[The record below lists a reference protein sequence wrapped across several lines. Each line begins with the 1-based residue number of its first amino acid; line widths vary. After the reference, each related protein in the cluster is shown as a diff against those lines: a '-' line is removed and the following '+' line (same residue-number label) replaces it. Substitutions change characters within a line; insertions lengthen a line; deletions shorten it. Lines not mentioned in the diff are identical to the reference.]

1 MSKDNPGVIFDA
13 SSSWNGYNHQ
23 GKLAI
28 WLALQQI
35 ESLYDTRLSI
45 EDNKLIMDS
54 YFLEIEYLEDFSI
67 GKFVNGK
74 EEYITIHQ
82 VKNHDKT
89 AASDY
94 DSAFLGLAYH
104 VKSMGS
110 LQKAYLHT
118 TKPVNLNGKTVEEHV
133 KTLLANPNELTDILD
148 KIDEVRTDKI
158 KRKEALRV
166 RRGRPSNFICK
177 LKKALLDNNPLAK
190 TLDDSN
196 IDEACNNLEKEV
208 YEQLAAIKSISV
220 NLIKKIDIYT
230 YDFENTKRNYCE
242 VNELEGLL
250 KKEIEKTIS
259 IMGLKSYWSTDNYVD
274 RRYVFLLGHLDEHI
288 IERNLNFPL
297 YKNGTLNRKIK
308 LSKILEWLVS
318 DEIDVQGEEFYHY
331 YIKEK
336 FLETTDRFCAHCSK
350 TEDECRACL
359 VLSVL
364 NKISSFSYDKMK
376 KFLLLTSPNNNQGLS
391 MNTYS
396 EYTNSSKVAD
406 PFLKGIRDIPI
417 PFDEEKIAVTYTD
430 ISTLQYVL
438 TTIVLDSMIND
449 EPSICSD
456 IVENRSLYELLMD
469 CDCFI
474 SKNVDVPSITQE
486 AMKINKRFIE
496 KSDNDKDSE
505 HIARLKKVKL
515 ISLEKFCTEVCSM
528 EEEQL

>member
-28 WLALQQI
+28 WFALQQI
-35 ESLYDTRLSI
+35 ESLYNTTLSI
-45 EDNKLIMDS
+45 EDNKAIMED

-74 EEYITIHQ
+74 EEYITVHQ

-104 VKSMGS
+104 VEHMSS
-110 LQKAYLHT
+110 LQRAYLHT
-118 TKPVNLNGKTVEEHV
+118 TKQVNLNGKTVEEHV
-133 KTLLANPNELTDILD
+133 KTLLANPDGLMEILD
-148 KIDEVRTDKI
+148 KINEVRNDKL
-158 KRKEALRV
+158 KRREALRV
-166 RRGRPSNFICK
+166 QTGRPSNFICK
-177 LKKALLDNNPLAK
+177 LKKALFDNNPLAK
-190 TLDDSN
+190 ALEASN

-208 YEQLAAIKSISV
+208 NIQLTAIKSISA

-230 YDFENTKRNYCE
+230 YNFGDTKQSYCG
-242 VNELEGLL
+242 VNQLEGLL
-250 KKEIEKTIS
+250 KKKIKETIQ
-259 IMGLKSYWSTDNYVD
+259 IMKLKSYWSTDRSVEQ
-274 RRYVFLLGHLDEHI
+274 RYLFLLGHLDEHI

-308 LSKILEWLVS
+308 LSQILEWLVS
-318 DEIDVQGEEFYHY
+318 DEIDAQSDEFYQY

-336 FLETTDRFCAHCSK
+336 FFETTDRFCTHCSK

-364 NKISSFSYDKMK
+364 NRIGSFSYDKMK
-376 KFLLLTSPNNNQGLS
+376 EFLLLTSPNINQGLS
-391 MNTYS
+391 IKTYP
-396 EYTNSSKVAD
+396 EYVNSDRVAD
-406 PFLKGIRDIPI
+406 PFLKGIRNISI

-430 ISTLQYVL
+430 MDTLQYVL
-438 TTIVLDSMIND
+438 TTIVLND
-449 EPSICSD
+449 MTDDVQSICSD
-456 IVENRSLYELLMD
+456 IVENHALYELLMD

-474 SKNVDVPSITQE
+474 SKNVDVPSIMQE
-486 AMKINKRFIE
+486 AMKIDKRFVE
-496 KSDNDKDSE
+496 KNDNDKESE

-515 ISLEKFCTEVCSM
+515 ISLNNFCTSVCSM
-528 EEEQL
+528 EEEE